1 MNFGDKI
8 FMLQNM
14 FKEGGEL
21 AVEKPVQG
29 RVHYMAFKLWYH
41 YFKL

>member
-1 MNFGDKI
+1 MNFRDKI

-21 AVEKPVQG
+21 AVVKPVLW
-29 RVHYMAFKLWYH
+29 RVHYMTFKLWYH